1 LSRFRVIFAYL
12 LDGVL
17 LLTGIANAGGP
28 VYYFAYASNLNKKQ
42 MKERCPAARPVSIVT
57 LHHYKLVFK
66 GWSRK
71 WRGGVATIQP
81 FRGERV
87 LGAIYELSEDD
98 MRRLDKYE
106 DCPATY
112 SRFKVGVNKDFGELI
127 EAETYIRS
135 GRADEAPPSREYLA
149 VIQQGYR
156 DWGII

>member
-1 LSRFRVIFAYL
+1 MIS
-12 LDGVL
+12 G
-17 LLTGIANAGGP
+17 NSHCGGT
-28 VYYFAYASNLNKKQ
+28 VYYFAYASDLNKKQ
-42 MKERCPAARPVSIVT
+42 MKERCPQAQPVSIVT
-57 LHHYKLVFK
+57 LHHYKLAFS

-87 LGAIYELSEDD
+87 LGAIYELSEED

-106 DCPATY
+106 DCPASY
-112 SRFKVGVNKDFGELI
+112 SRINIGVNDDFGGLI
-127 EAETYIRS
+127 EAVTYART
-135 GRADEAPPSREYLA
+135 GRADEAAPSRDYLA

>member
-1 LSRFRVIFAYL
+1 
-12 LDGVL
+12 
-17 LLTGIANAGGP
+17 
-28 VYYFAYASNLNKKQ
+28 VYYFAYASNLNKQQ
-42 MKERCPAARPVSIVT
+42 MHERCPAAKPTAIVI
-57 LHHYKLVFK
+57 LHHYKLVFR

-87 LGAIYELSEDD
+87 MGAIYEVSEED
-98 MRRLDKYE
+98 MKRLDRYE

-112 SRFKVGVNKDFGELI
+112 SRINVGVNDDFGELI
-127 EAETYIRS
+127 EAVAYIRAK
-135 GRADEAPPSREYLA
+135 RADEAKPSQEYLA

>member
-1 LSRFRVIFAYL
+1 
-12 LDGVL
+12 
-17 LLTGIANAGGP
+17 
-28 VYYFAYASNLNKKQ
+28 VYYFAYASNLNKQQ
-42 MKERCPAARPVSIVT
+42 MRERCPAAKPAAIVT
-57 LHHYKLVFK
+57 LHHYRLVFR

-87 LGAIYELSEDD
+87 LGAIYEVFEED

-106 DCPATY
+106 DCPASY
-112 SRFKVGVNKDFGELI
+112 SRINVGVNDDFGELI
-127 EAETYIRS
+127 EAVAYIRAK
-135 GRADEAPPSREYLA
+135 RADDAKPSEEYLA

>member
-1 LSRFRVIFAYL
+1 M
-12 LDGVL
+12 
-17 LLTGIANAGGP
+17 
-28 VYYFAYASNLNKKQ
+28 YYFAYGSNLNKQQ

-57 LHHYKLVFK
+57 LHHYKLVFS

-87 LGAIYELSEDD
+87 LGAIYELSEEDL
-98 MRRLDKYE
+98 RRLDKNQGAPDLY
-106 DCPATY
+106 T
-112 SRFKVGVNKDFGELI
+112 RVNIGVNDDFGGLI
-127 EAETYIRS
+127 EAVTYVRT
-135 GRADEAPPSREYLA
+135 GRADEAAPSKEYLA

>member
-1 LSRFRVIFAYL
+1 
-12 LDGVL
+12 
-17 LLTGIANAGGP
+17 

-42 MKERCPAARPVSIVT
+42 MTEHCPAARPVSIVI
-57 LHHYKLVFK
+57 LHHYKLAFS

-87 LGAIYELSEDD
+87 LGAIYEITEEDLK
-98 MRRLDKYE
+98 RLDKYE
-106 DCPATY
+106 DCPASY
-112 SRFKVGVNKDFGELI
+112 SRINIGVNDDFGRLI
-127 EAETYIRS
+127 EAVTYIRAK
-135 GRADEAPPSREYLA
+135 RADEAAPSKEYLA